1 MVSMIETS
9 FSRYK
14 AIYMKIEPT
23 STASPAFVTTL
34 LEAAASFRGSM
45 QKRPSAIAVVIA
57 LLEAE
62 KAAKQ
67 QRLTYPLASLI
78 GRWRLCFVT
87 TAKVKEQAGIV
98 KGRGWYVPKFLAKAH
113 ISFSNPAQ
121 TSVENPNAAEIGNQ
135 LEVGAVNLKLT
146 GPAQYLDKKNILAF
160 DFTQMQFSLLG
171 RLIYSGKFG
180 KSQVKAEDFYRQPIA
195 NLAFFAFFLITDE
208 FIAARGRGGGLAL
221 WIREN

>member
-1 MVSMIETS
+1 MTVQSTS
-9 FSRYK
+9 D
-14 AIYMKIEPT
+14 T
-23 STASPAFVTTL
+23 LPAFATTL
-34 LEAAASFRGSM
+34 TQAASAFRGEV
-45 QKRPSAIAVVIA
+45 QRPRASEVVSA
-57 LLEAE
+57 LLQAE

-67 QRLTYPLASLI
+67 QRITYPLASLI

-87 TAKVKEQAGIV
+87 TALVKEQAGIV

-121 TSVENPNAAEIGNQ
+121 TSVENPSAAEIGNQ

-160 DFTQMQFSLLG
+160 DFTQMQFSVLA

-180 KSQVKAEDFYRQPIA
+180 KSQAQAEDFYRRPIA
-195 NLAFFAFFLITDE
+195 NLAFFAFFIITDE

-221 WIREN
+221 WIRDN